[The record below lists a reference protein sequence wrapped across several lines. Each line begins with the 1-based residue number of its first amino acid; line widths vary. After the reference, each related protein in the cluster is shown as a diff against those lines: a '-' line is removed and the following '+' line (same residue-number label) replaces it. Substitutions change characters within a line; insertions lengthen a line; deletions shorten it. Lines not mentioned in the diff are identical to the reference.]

1 MPVWHGHHR
10 HGILGVGI
18 RSLVGHPRVVKR
30 ISPSLPIIVGILSYR
45 GSMFRIWHLTYW
57 GGSPRFFLLI
67 GRGYIITQSI
77 FLRPLLTRSVSRA
90 PVTRQP
96 TGSILERLPDV
107 GRMIRLTNLIG
118 LVKRCLAI
126 LYPQI
131 SGRCCA
137 MNRREA
143 EALYDAGKKPTV
155 AKLLEYDIENTQL
168 SHLQKA

>member
-10 HGILGVGI
+10 HGILDAGI

-30 ISPSLPIIVGILSYR
+30 ISPSLPIIVGILSYL
-45 GSMFRIWHLTYW
+45 GSVFRIWHLTYW
-57 GGSPRFFLLI
+57 GRLPRFFLLI
-67 GRGYIITQSI
+67 GRRYIITQSI

-96 TGSILERLPDV
+96 TGSILGRLPDA

-126 LYPQI
+126 LYPKI

-143 EALYDAGKKPTV
+143 EALYDTGKEPTV
-155 AKLLEYDIENTQL
+155 AKLLEYEGYN
-168 SHLQKA
+168 QKVCK